1 MQLHDITTSA
11 QIKAL
16 AACIETAE
24 KQGFIMDSY
33 IDAGFNKNS
42 GFVYVGGE
50 DWDLGMYVGVKLSEF
65 QGGSETMVE
74 TIMSKKPMFL
84 LSCPYSGEEFFGSV
98 PESCILQYKAYAKDA
113 IADGDMDEDELLMP
127 L

>member
-1 MQLHDITTSA
+1 MQLHDITTSR

-24 KQGFIMDSY
+24 KQGFIMDDY

-50 DWDLGMYVGVKLSEF
+50 DWDLGMYVGVNIFKDDA
-65 QGGSETMVE
+65 
-74 TIMSKKPMFL
+74 PMFL
-84 LSCPYSGEEFFGSV
+84 LSCPYSGEEFFGSA
-98 PESCILQYKAYAKDA
+98 PESCILQYKAWAKDA

>member
-1 MQLHDITTSA
+1 MQLHDITTAA

-24 KQGFIMDSY
+24 NQGFIMDSY

-42 GFVYVGGE
+42 GYIYVGGE
-50 DWDLGMYVGVKLSEF
+50 DWDLCMYVGVRLNDF
-65 QGGSETMVE
+65 NCGS
-74 TIMSKKPMFL
+74 KPTFL
-84 LSCPYSGEEFFGSV
+84 LTCPYSGEEFFGSN
-98 PESCILQYKAYAKDA
+98 PEDCILQYKAYAKDA
-113 IADGDMDEDELLMP
+113 IADGDMDEEELLMP

>member
-1 MQLHDITTSA
+1 MQLHNITTSG

-24 KQGFIMDSY
+24 KQGFIMDDD

-50 DWDLGMYVGVKLSEF
+50 DWDLGMYVAVNIFTSDA
-65 QGGSETMVE
+65 
-74 TIMSKKPMFL
+74 PMFL
-84 LSCPYSGEEFFGSV
+84 LSCPYSGEEFFGTN

-113 IADGDMDEDELLMP
+113 IADGDMDEDELMIP
-127 L
+127 LD